1 MDVGF
6 KWKTDWGFE
15 CRIFNDDSLKI
26 NLEGFPCLQ
35 LTFYHTE
42 KADVKCSSQKMAPH
56 VQVRCIHLQ
65 WLQLKAEREKKCKF
79 NIFVWVNI

>member
-1 MDVGF
+1 MNVEF
-6 KWKTDWGFE
+6 IMMIPYKPIWRE
-15 CRIFNDDSLKI
+15 R
-26 NLEGFPCLQ
+26 FPSLQ

-65 WLQLKAEREKKCKF
+65 AAIKSRTGKEM
-79 NIFVWVNI
+79 